1 MYKFI
6 NILVILSYSYFLVK
20 HGKKC
25 SFMFILSTFKYFDR
39 ENDCLKQLKHHF
51 KPFLIKMKVICAWC
65 ESVLGCCSLSIS
77 VYTRGSPVL
86 FPIFTVNEGAS
97 HRLGSKKPKK
107 KKKPQKTFSVANFSE
122 YSPPVEADLSLEN
135 VVEKNKFLKLGTRQW
150 TCSLES
156 THKYKTVCL
165 RFRLLFCRC

>member
-1 MYKFI
+1 MYKFV
-6 NILVILSYSYFLVK
+6 NILVILMSYSYFLVK
-20 HGKKC
+20 HRKKS
-25 SFMFILSTFKYFDR
+25 SFMFILSTFKYYDR

-107 KKKPQKTFSVANFSE
+107 KKKTPKFSLLLTSVNI
-122 YSPPVEADLSLEN
+122 LLQ
-135 VVEKNKFLKLGTRQW
+135 LKLISPW
-150 TCSLES
+150 KMWLKKISFS
-156 THKYKTVCL
+156 N
-165 RFRLLFCRC
+165 